1 MNRKFY
7 AIILIILTLI
17 VVLGLAH
24 FIFFPSRLAGT
35 PIALYSS
42 SISPQNTGL
51 ISNVFNATQGATEQI
66 ALTLTSTM
74 YSPQIEIP
82 IESLKLIAYNK
93 TIDYNNWD
101 TSSWNTS
108 LVQVKVFNYSFS
120 PSQLTLQPNT
130 PNSAIITIKL
140 ATNAP
145 TGRYA
150 LEINLGKLKFLS
162 PPGKYDLSYSAGVW
176 LGMIVTLKSNANV
189 VSSEQVYLAS
199 RD

>member
-7 AIILIILTLI
+7 ALISVILILI
-17 VVLGLAH
+17 AVLGLTL

-35 PIALYSS
+35 PIAMYSFS
-42 SISPQNTGL
+42 VSPQNTGL

-74 YSPQIEIP
+74 YSPQMEVP
-82 IESLKLIAYNK
+82 IENLKLIAYNS

-101 TSSWNTS
+101 SSGWNTS
-108 LVQVKVFNYSFS
+108 LVQGKVFNYSFS

-150 LEINLGKLKFLS
+150 LEINLAKLKFLS
-162 PPGKYDLSYSAGVW
+162 PPGKYDLPYSEGVW
-176 LGMIVTLKSNANV
+176 LGMVVTPKSNANV
-189 VSSEQVYLAS
+189 TPPEQV
-199 RD
+199 

>member
-24 FIFFPSRLAGT
+24 FIFFPSKLAGT
-35 PIALYSS
+35 PIALYSC

-51 ISNVFNATQGATEQI
+51 ISNVFNATQGATERI

-82 IESLKLIAYNK
+82 IENLKLIAYNS

-101 TSSWNTS
+101 TSGWSTS

-120 PSQLTLQPNT
+120 PNQLTLQPNT

-150 LEINLGKLKFLS
+150 LEINLGKLRFLS
-162 PPGKYDLSYSAGVW
+162 PPGKYDLSYSEGVW
-176 LGMIVTLKSNANV
+176 LGMIVAPKSSGNMI
-189 VSSEQVYLAS
+189 SSEQVCLA
-199 RD
+199 